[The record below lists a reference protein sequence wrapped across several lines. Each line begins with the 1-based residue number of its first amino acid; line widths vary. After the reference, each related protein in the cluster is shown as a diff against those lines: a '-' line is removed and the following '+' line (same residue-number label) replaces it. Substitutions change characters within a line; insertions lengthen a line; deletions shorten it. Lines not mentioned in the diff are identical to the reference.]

1 MDSHLQLKRVAL
13 EGMTDVQKG
22 RGCGVGGVWV
32 ESQVGGV
39 RGGEVVGGVISEKNQ
54 KWVRRSQKWVRS
66 GRSQKWE
73 ESSMGGRG

>member
-13 EGMTDVQKG
+13 EGMTDVQRG

-39 RGGEVVGGVISEKNQ
+39 RGVISEKN
-54 KWVRRSQKWVRS
+54 QKWVRS